1 MNNTER
7 FNKIMDIC
15 NANGL
20 GSFRDRRFFD
30 KLTDDELCDNEKVM
44 ETINEI
50 KSYNE
55 YAEIDKKYPNYIYE
69 SVRQNLG
76 KGQYDISVDDRINRM
91 DSDEVF
97 KRVCVWNN
105 LINYDITIKDWIK
118 DIYGVAV

>member
-7 FNKIMDIC
+7 FSKITDIC

-76 KGQYDISVDDRINRM
+76 KD
-91 DSDEVF
+91 
-97 KRVCVWNN
+97 
-105 LINYDITIKDWIK
+105 
-118 DIYGVAV
+118 

>member
-1 MNNTER
+1 
-7 FNKIMDIC
+7 
-15 NANGL
+15 
-20 GSFRDRRFFD
+20 
-30 KLTDDELCDNEKVM
+30 M